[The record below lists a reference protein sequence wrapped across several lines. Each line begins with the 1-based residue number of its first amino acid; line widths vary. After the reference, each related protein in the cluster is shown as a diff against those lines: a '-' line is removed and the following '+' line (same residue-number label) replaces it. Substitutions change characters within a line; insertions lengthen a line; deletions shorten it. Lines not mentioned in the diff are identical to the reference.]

1 MDKRRWFSFP
11 VVGGTSLLVI
21 FAVLCLTV
29 FALLSVGTVQ
39 AGRRLSDASAQAVSD
54 FYAADLKA
62 EQVFAGLRA
71 GEIPEGVTEENGVF
85 RYACEISDTQMLCV
99 TVQKSEDGWSVLQWQ
114 AVSSVRWQEDD
125 SMPVWDGE
133 IFR

>member
-1 MDKRRWFSFP
+1 MDKRRRFSFP

-62 EQVFAGLRA
+62 EQVFARLRA

-85 RYACEISDTQMLCV
+85 RYACEISDTQLLCV
-99 TVQKSEDGWSVLQWQ
+99 AVQKSENGWSVLQWQ

-125 SMPVWDGE
+125 SIPVWDGE
-133 IFR
+133 IFQ